1 MTRSEYRLS
10 DGVVSMSA
18 VLTNPSPDT
27 LYVDHCSQDILA
39 LVDRLDS
46 DGWRQ
51 IDLLV
56 CGHRPPAVAVA
67 PGRTVSLPITL
78 RVGANLSVGELGGT
92 FRLRLPVYT
101 SVDRFSGPA
110 GLPLPVEQ
118 TTSRNFVIRE

>member
-1 MTRSEYRLS
+1 
-10 DGVVSMSA
+10 MSA

-51 IDLLV
+51 IDR
-56 CGHRPPAVAVA
+56 GHRPPAVAVA

-78 RVGANLSVGELGGT
+78 RVGANLSVGELRGT

-101 SVDRFSGPA
+101 SVDRFSGAA

-118 TTSRNFVIRE
+118 TTSRNFVIRG

>member
-1 MTRSEYRLS
+1 
-10 DGVVSMSA
+10 MSA
-18 VLTNPSPDT
+18 EFTNPLPDT

-46 DGWRQ
+46 DGWKQ

-78 RVGANLSVGELGGT
+78 RVGANLSAAELIGT
-92 FRLRLPVYT
+92 FRLRLPVYR
-101 SVDRFSGPA
+101 SVDQFGGPT
-110 GLPLPVEQ
+110 GFPLPVEQ
-118 TTSRNFVIRE
+118 TTSHNFIIGQ